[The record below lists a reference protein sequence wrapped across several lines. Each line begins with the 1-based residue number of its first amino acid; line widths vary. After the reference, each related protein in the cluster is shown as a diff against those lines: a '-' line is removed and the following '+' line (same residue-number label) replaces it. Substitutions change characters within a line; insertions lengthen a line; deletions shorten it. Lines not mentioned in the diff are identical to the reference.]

1 MRSQPGPVATCPPNP
16 TTHHKKLGSPA
27 LRLLPKSLGNEG
39 DERTCGILVWHIGVY
54 TRTWEQNLKVCWTNY
69 FFFWREEPAVRR
81 VPFRRRSATK
91 PSAPNST
98 VQPVSFWHFEIRSK
112 RRGTRVRRRS
122 LSHSVAGSV
131 SCVLYCVC
139 GRVSGGTQVPSTS
152 ISQSRIRH
160 LAAHHVCRPS
170 WRGAPSTTP
179 CFLPK
184 ANRGGQHRGGRWR

>member
-1 MRSQPGPVATCPPNP
+1 MRSQPGPFATCRHTQPH
-16 TTHHKKLGSPA
+16 TKKLGSPA

-54 TRTWEQNLKVCWTNY
+54 TRTWGTKSLKVCWTK
-69 FFFWREEPAVRR
+69 FFFFLAGRSRGSACAVSLPKRHQTIR
-81 VPFRRRSATK
+81 TELDRAARIFSA
-91 PSAPNST
+91 
-98 VQPVSFWHFEIRSK
+98 FEIRSK